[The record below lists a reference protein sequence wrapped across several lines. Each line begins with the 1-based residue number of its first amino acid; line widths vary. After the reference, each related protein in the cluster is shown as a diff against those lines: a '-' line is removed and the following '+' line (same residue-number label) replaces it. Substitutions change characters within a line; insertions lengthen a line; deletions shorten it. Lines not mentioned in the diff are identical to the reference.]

1 LVNGDRIEMI
11 KDELPPGEVPPEE
24 IQETNMMVCAAF
36 SDMFKPVIGPFGSK
50 ILITQG
56 ATKVEAAD
64 LISSNAYSLIK
75 ELRYTH
81 PTADILITAG
91 LTQGERVGDGIATV
105 MILIGELVRR
115 GYELRKAG
123 VHQNIV
129 VDGYERALGFVK
141 ETLKEMATTVDV
153 RDEAGTEILHR
164 VAKTALKKGEFCD
177 EDILADVV
185 VESIRRLSKSKSES
199 ENENR
204 HIDVDDIAIEAKSG
218 GKVNETRFFEG
229 VVVDREVLDA
239 LPSDVRDA
247 KIALLD
253 FPIEHPEPK
262 IKGRKELP
270 TGMPARER
278 SKAGETL
285 GALDF
290 HVKISKPSHLREFHD
305 TRAKL
310 FDELIDPI
318 VKCGANV
325 ICCRWGVDAD
335 ALPKFRDAGIML
347 IKRVKLTDLERLE
360 RATGAKIV
368 KDVSDLSPD
377 KFGYAGRV
385 SQREIGGDKYVFFEN
400 CPRKESATIV
410 IRGTSLRVLES
421 IVGELK
427 SALHAVAQLFEDN
440 RVVPGG
446 AAVEVES
453 AHRLRKFA
461 RGIPSKEQLVV
472 DAFADAL
479 ETIPRAIAKNCG
491 MDQIDTL
498 TRLRAE
504 HFSGNMNAGISGRDK
519 SIRDMFQVGIIEP
532 LSVKLQAFISAT
544 EAATGMIKIDDL
556 HIAKSAVEKEAED
569 IEARIAGR
577 TKDLIETE
585 RKPPDFKFKGGR
597 LKYPETREEPLKSV
611 YRKPGDKRWKP
622 R

>member
-1 LVNGDRIEMI
+1 MI
-11 KDELPPGEVPPEE
+11 KEELPPGEVPPEE

-75 ELRYTH
+75 ELKYMH

-105 MILIGELVRR
+105 MILIGELVRK

-141 ETLKEMATTVDV
+141 EILKEMATTVDV
-153 RDEAGTEILHR
+153 RDEGSIEIWR
-164 VAKTALKKGEFCD
+164 QVAKTALKKGEFCD

-185 VESIRRLSKSKSES
+185 VQSIRRLSNSKGEGASES
-199 ENENR
+199 ER
-204 HIDVDDIAIEAKSG
+204 IDVDDIAIEAKSG

-239 LPSDVRDA
+239 LPTEVSDA

-253 FPIEHPEPK
+253 FPIEYREPK

-290 HVKISKPSHLREFHD
+290 HVKISKPSHFREFHE
-305 TRAKL
+305 TRTRL
-310 FDELIDPI
+310 FDELVDPI
-318 VKCGANV
+318 VRCGANV
-325 ICCRWGVDAD
+325 ICCRWGVDDD
-335 ALPKFRDAGIML
+335 ALPKFRNAGIMV

-385 SQREIGGDKYVFFEN
+385 LQREIGGDKYVFFEN

-421 IVGELK
+421 LVGELK

-461 RGIPSKEQLVV
+461 RGIPSKEQLAV

-498 TRLRAE
+498 TKLRAE
-504 HFSGNMNAGISGRDK
+504 HFRGNMNAGISGRDK

-544 EAATGMIKIDDL
+544 EAATGMMKIDDL
-556 HIAKSAVEKEAED
+556 HIAKSAAEKEAED

-577 TKDLIETE
+577 TKDIIEAE

-597 LKYPETREEPLKSV
+597 LRYPGTREEPLKSV
-611 YRKPGDKRWKP
+611 YRKGEPRWKP

>member
-1 LVNGDRIEMI
+1 MVNGDKIKMI
-11 KDELPPGEVPPEE
+11 KEELPPGEVPPEE

-75 ELRYTH
+75 ELKYMH

-105 MILIGELVRR
+105 MILMGELVRK

-141 ETLKEMATTVDV
+141 EILKEMATTVDV
-153 RDEAGTEILHR
+153 RDEGSIEIWR
-164 VAKTALKKGEFCD
+164 QVAKTALKKGEFCD

-185 VESIRRLSKSKSES
+185 VQSIRRLSNSKGEGASES
-199 ENENR
+199 ER
-204 HIDVDDIAIEAKSG
+204 IDVDDIAIEAKSG

-239 LPSDVRDA
+239 LPTEVSDA

-253 FPIEHPEPK
+253 FPIEYREPK

-290 HVKISKPSHLREFHD
+290 HVKISKPSHFREFHE
-305 TRAKL
+305 TRARL
-310 FDELIDPI
+310 FDELVDPI
-318 VKCGANV
+318 VRCGANV
-325 ICCRWGVDAD
+325 ICCRWGVDDD
-335 ALPKFRDAGIML
+335 ALPKFRNAGIMV

-385 SQREIGGDKYVFFEN
+385 LQREIGGDKYVFFEN

-421 IVGELK
+421 LVGELK

-453 AHRLRKFA
+453 AYRLRKFA
-461 RGIPSKEQLVV
+461 RGIPSKEQLAV

-498 TRLRAE
+498 TKLRAE
-504 HFSGNMNAGISGRDK
+504 HFRGNMNAGISGRDK

-544 EAATGMIKIDDL
+544 EAATGMMKIDDL
-556 HIAKSAVEKEAED
+556 HIAKSAAEKEAED

-577 TKDLIETE
+577 TKDIIEAE

-597 LKYPETREEPLKSV
+597 LRYPGTREEPLKSV
-611 YRKPGDKRWKP
+611 YRKGEPRWKP

>member
-1 LVNGDRIEMI
+1 LVNGDKIKMI
-11 KDELPPGEVPPEE
+11 KEELPPGEVPPEE

-75 ELRYTH
+75 ELKYMH

-105 MILIGELVRR
+105 MILIGELVRK

-141 ETLKEMATTVDV
+141 EILKEMATTVDV
-153 RDEAGTEILHR
+153 RDEGSIEIWR
-164 VAKTALKKGEFCD
+164 QVAKTALKKGEFCD

-185 VESIRRLSKSKSES
+185 VQSIRRLSNSKGEGASES
-199 ENENR
+199 ER
-204 HIDVDDIAIEAKSG
+204 IDVDDIAIEAKSG

-239 LPSDVRDA
+239 LPTEVSDA

-253 FPIEHPEPK
+253 FPIEYREPK

-290 HVKISKPSHLREFHD
+290 HVKISKPSHFREFHE
-305 TRAKL
+305 TRARL
-310 FDELIDPI
+310 FDELVDPI
-318 VKCGANV
+318 VRCGANV
-325 ICCRWGVDAD
+325 ICCRWGVDDD
-335 ALPKFRDAGIML
+335 ALPKFRNAGIMV

-385 SQREIGGDKYVFFEN
+385 LQREIGGDKYVFFEN

-421 IVGELK
+421 LVGELK
-427 SALHAVAQLFEDN
+427 SALHSVAQLFEDN

-453 AHRLRKFA
+453 AYRLRKFA
-461 RGIPSKEQLVV
+461 RGIPSKEQLAV

-498 TRLRAE
+498 TKLRAE
-504 HFSGNMNAGISGRDK
+504 HFRGNMNAGISGRDK

-544 EAATGMIKIDDL
+544 EAATGMMKIDDL
-556 HIAKSAVEKEAED
+556 HIAKSAAEKEAED

-577 TKDLIETE
+577 TKDIIEAE

-597 LKYPETREEPLKSV
+597 LRYPGTREEPLKSV
-611 YRKPGDKRWKP
+611 YRKGEPRWKP

>member
-1 LVNGDRIEMI
+1 MI
-11 KDELPPGEVPPEE
+11 KEELPPGEVPPEE

-50 ILITQG
+50 IMITQG

-64 LISSNAYSLIK
+64 LVSSNAYSLIK
-75 ELRYTH
+75 ELKYTH

-129 VDGYERALGFVK
+129 VDGYERALRFVE

-153 RDEAGTEILHR
+153 RDEGSTEVLHN
-164 VAKTALKKGEFCD
+164 VAKTALKKSEFCD

-185 VESIRRLSKSKSES
+185 VESIRRLSNAASES
-199 ENENR
+199 DTR
-204 HIDVDDIAIEAKSG
+204 RGARIDVDDIAIEAKSG
-218 GKVNETRFFEG
+218 GRVNDTRFFEG

-239 LPSDVRDA
+239 LPTEVSDA

-262 IKGRKELP
+262 VKGRKELP

-290 HVKISKPSHLREFHD
+290 HVKLSKPSHLREFRD
-305 TRAKL
+305 TRARL
-310 FDELIDPI
+310 FDELVDPI

-360 RATGAKIV
+360 RATGARIV

-385 SQREIGGDKYVFFEN
+385 SQREVGGDKYVFFEN
-400 CPRKESATIV
+400 CPHKASATIV
-410 IRGTSLRVLES
+410 LRGSSLRVLES
-421 IVGELK
+421 LVGELK

-504 HFSGNMNAGISGRDK
+504 HFSGNVNAGISGRDK
-519 SIRDMFQVGIIEP
+519 SIKDMFQAGIIEP
-532 LSVKLQAFISAT
+532 LGVKLQAFISAT
-544 EAATGMIKIDDL
+544 EAATGMMKIDDL
-556 HIAKSAVEKEAED
+556 HIAKSEVEKEAED

-577 TKDLIETE
+577 TKDIIETE

-597 LKYPETREEPLKSV
+597 LRYPGTREEPLKSV
-611 YRKPGDKRWKP
+611 YRKGEPRWRP

>member
-1 LVNGDRIEMI
+1 MI

-50 ILITQG
+50 ILITEG

-64 LISSNAYSLIK
+64 LVSNNAYSLIK
-75 ELRYTH
+75 ELHYTH

-115 GYELRKAG
+115 GYELRQAG

-129 VDGYERALGFVK
+129 IDGYERALAVVRS
-141 ETLKEMATTVDV
+141 TLEEMATSVDV
-153 RDEAGTEILHR
+153 KDEASDALLR
-164 VAKTALKKGEFCD
+164 QVAKTALKKGEFCD
-177 EDILADVV
+177 ENILADAV
-185 VESIRRLSKSKSES
+185 VESIHRLSES
-199 ENENR
+199 GK
-204 HIDVDDIAIEAKSG
+204 IDVEDITIEAKSG
-218 GKVNETRFFEG
+218 GNVNETHFFEG

-239 LPSDVRDA
+239 LPTEMEDA

-253 FPIEHPEPK
+253 FPIEYREPK

-290 HVKISKPSHLREFHD
+290 HVKITRPGHFREFRA
-305 TRAKL
+305 TRSRL
-310 FDELIDPI
+310 FYELVEPI
-318 VKCGANV
+318 VNCGANV
-325 ICCRWGVDAD
+325 ICCRWGVDDD
-335 ALPKFRDAGIML
+335 ALPKFRDAGVML

-368 KDVSDLSPD
+368 KDVSDLSPE

-385 SQREIGGDKYVFFEN
+385 IQREIGGDRYVFFES
-400 CPRKESATIV
+400 CKHGDSASIIV
-410 IRGTSLRVLES
+410 RGTSLRVLEGL
-421 IVGELK
+421 VGEVK
-427 SALHAVAQLFEDN
+427 SALHAVAQVFEDN

-453 AHRLRKFA
+453 ALRLRKFA
-461 RGIPSKEQLVV
+461 RSVPSKEQLAIE
-472 DAFADAL
+472 AFADAL
-479 ETIPRAIAKNCG
+479 EAIPRAIAKNCG

-504 HFSGNMNAGISGRDK
+504 HFNGNINAGISGSDK
-519 SIRDMFQVGIIEP
+519 DIRDMYEAGIVDP
-532 LSVKLQAFISAT
+532 LGVRLQAFISAT
-544 EAATGMIKIDDL
+544 EAATGMLKIDDL

-577 TKDLIETE
+577 TKDIIETE
-585 RKPPDFKFKGGR
+585 RKPPDFKLTGGR
-597 LKYPETREEPLKSV
+597 LKYPGTREKRLKSL
-611 YRKPGDKRWKP
+611 YRKEDRKELGVPV
-622 R
+622 

>member
-1 LVNGDRIEMI
+1 MVNGDKIKMI
-11 KDELPPGEVPPEE
+11 KEELPPGEVPPEE

-75 ELRYTH
+75 ELKYMH

-105 MILIGELVRR
+105 MILIGELVRK

-141 ETLKEMATTVDV
+141 EILKEMATTVDV
-153 RDEAGTEILHR
+153 RDDGSIEIWR
-164 VAKTALKKGEFCD
+164 QVAKTALKKGEFCD

-185 VESIRRLSKSKSES
+185 VQSIRRLSNSKGEGASES
-199 ENENR
+199 ER
-204 HIDVDDIAIEAKSG
+204 IDVDDIAIEAKSG

-239 LPSDVRDA
+239 LPTEVSDA

-253 FPIEHPEPK
+253 FPIEYREPK

-290 HVKISKPSHLREFHD
+290 HVKISKPSHFREFHE
-305 TRAKL
+305 TRARL
-310 FDELIDPI
+310 FDELVDPI
-318 VKCGANV
+318 VRCGANV
-325 ICCRWGVDAD
+325 ICCRWGVDDD
-335 ALPKFRDAGIML
+335 ALPKFRNAGIMV

-385 SQREIGGDKYVFFEN
+385 LQREIGGDKYVFFEN

-421 IVGELK
+421 LVGELK

-453 AHRLRKFA
+453 AYRLRKFA
-461 RGIPSKEQLVV
+461 RGIPSKEQLAV

-498 TRLRAE
+498 TKLRAE
-504 HFSGNMNAGISGRDK
+504 HFRGNMNAGISGRDK

-544 EAATGMIKIDDL
+544 EAATGMMKIDDL
-556 HIAKSAVEKEAED
+556 HIAKSAAEKEAED

-577 TKDLIETE
+577 TKDIIEAE

-597 LKYPETREEPLKSV
+597 LRYPGTREEPLKSV
-611 YRKPGDKRWKP
+611 YRKGEPRWKP

>member
-1 LVNGDRIEMI
+1 MI

-105 MILIGELVRR
+105 MILIGELVRK

-141 ETLKEMATTVDV
+141 EILKEMATTVDV
-153 RDEAGTEILHR
+153 RDEGSIEIWR
-164 VAKTALKKGEFCD
+164 QVAKTALKKGEFCD

-185 VESIRRLSKSKSES
+185 VQSIRRLSNSKGEGASES
-199 ENENR
+199 ER
-204 HIDVDDIAIEAKSG
+204 IDVDDIAIEAKSG

-239 LPSDVRDA
+239 LPTEVSDA

-253 FPIEHPEPK
+253 FPIEYREPK

-290 HVKISKPSHLREFHD
+290 HVKISKPSHFREFHE
-305 TRAKL
+305 TRARL
-310 FDELIDPI
+310 FDELVDPI
-318 VKCGANV
+318 VRCGANV
-325 ICCRWGVDAD
+325 ICCRWGVDDD
-335 ALPKFRDAGIML
+335 ALPKFRNAGIMV

-385 SQREIGGDKYVFFEN
+385 LQREIGGDKYVFFEN

-421 IVGELK
+421 LVGELK

-453 AHRLRKFA
+453 AYRLRKFA
-461 RGIPSKEQLVV
+461 HGIPSKEQLAV

-498 TRLRAE
+498 TKLRAE
-504 HFSGNMNAGISGRDK
+504 HFRGNMNAGISGRDK

-544 EAATGMIKIDDL
+544 EAATGMMKIDDL
-556 HIAKSAVEKEAED
+556 HIAKSAAEKEAED

-577 TKDLIETE
+577 TKDIIEAE

-597 LKYPETREEPLKSV
+597 LRYPGTREEPLKSV
-611 YRKPGDKRWKP
+611 YRKGEPRWKP

>member
-1 LVNGDRIEMI
+1 LVNGDKIKMI
-11 KDELPPGEVPPEE
+11 KEELPPGEVPPEE

-75 ELRYTH
+75 ELKYMH

-105 MILIGELVRR
+105 MILIGELVRK

-141 ETLKEMATTVDV
+141 EILKEMATTVDV
-153 RDEAGTEILHR
+153 RDEGSIEIWR
-164 VAKTALKKGEFCD
+164 QVAKTALKKGEFCD

-185 VESIRRLSKSKSES
+185 VQSIRRLSNSKGEGASES
-199 ENENR
+199 ER
-204 HIDVDDIAIEAKSG
+204 IDVDDIAIEAKSG

-239 LPSDVRDA
+239 LPTEVSDA

-253 FPIEHPEPK
+253 FPIEYREPK

-290 HVKISKPSHLREFHD
+290 HVKISKPSHFREFHE
-305 TRAKL
+305 TRARL
-310 FDELIDPI
+310 FDELVDPI
-318 VKCGANV
+318 VRCGANV
-325 ICCRWGVDAD
+325 ICCRWGVDDD
-335 ALPKFRDAGIML
+335 ALPKFRNAGIMV

-385 SQREIGGDKYVFFEN
+385 LQREIGGDKYVFFEN

-421 IVGELK
+421 LVGELK

-453 AHRLRKFA
+453 AYRLRKFA
-461 RGIPSKEQLVV
+461 RGIPSKEQLAV

-498 TRLRAE
+498 TKLRAE
-504 HFSGNMNAGISGRDK
+504 HFRGNMNAGISGRDK

-544 EAATGMIKIDDL
+544 EAATGMMKIDDL
-556 HIAKSAVEKEAED
+556 HIAKSAAEKEAED

-577 TKDLIETE
+577 TKDIIEAE

-597 LKYPETREEPLKSV
+597 LRYPGTREEPLKSV
-611 YRKPGDKRWKP
+611 YRKGEPRWKP

>member
-1 LVNGDRIEMI
+1 MVNGDKIKMI
-11 KDELPPGEVPPEE
+11 KEELPPGEVPPEE

-75 ELRYTH
+75 ELKYMH

-105 MILIGELVRR
+105 MILIGELVRK

-141 ETLKEMATTVDV
+141 EILKEMATTVDV
-153 RDEAGTEILHR
+153 RDEGSIEIWR
-164 VAKTALKKGEFCD
+164 QVAKTALKKGEFCD

-185 VESIRRLSKSKSES
+185 VQSIRRLSNSKGEGASES
-199 ENENR
+199 ER
-204 HIDVDDIAIEAKSG
+204 IDVDDIAIEAKSG

-239 LPSDVRDA
+239 LPTEVSDA

-253 FPIEHPEPK
+253 FPIEYREPK

-290 HVKISKPSHLREFHD
+290 HVKISKPSHFREFHE
-305 TRAKL
+305 TRARL
-310 FDELIDPI
+310 FDELVDPI
-318 VKCGANV
+318 VRCGANV
-325 ICCRWGVDAD
+325 ICCRWGVDDD
-335 ALPKFRDAGIML
+335 ALPKFRNAGIMV

-385 SQREIGGDKYVFFEN
+385 LQREIGGDKYVFFEN

-421 IVGELK
+421 LVGELK
-427 SALHAVAQLFEDN
+427 SALHSVAQLFEDN

-453 AHRLRKFA
+453 AYRLRKFA
-461 RGIPSKEQLVV
+461 RGIPSKEQLAV

-498 TRLRAE
+498 TKLRAE
-504 HFSGNMNAGISGRDK
+504 HFRGNMNAGISGRDK

-544 EAATGMIKIDDL
+544 EAATGMMKIDDL
-556 HIAKSAVEKEAED
+556 HIAKSAAEKEAED

-577 TKDLIETE
+577 TKDIIEAE

-597 LKYPETREEPLKSV
+597 LRYPGTREEPLKSV
-611 YRKPGDKRWKP
+611 YRKGEPRWKP

>member
-1 LVNGDRIEMI
+1 
-11 KDELPPGEVPPEE
+11 K
-24 IQETNMMVCAAF
+24 
-36 SDMFKPVIGPFGSK
+36 
-50 ILITQG
+50 
-56 ATKVEAAD
+56 
-64 LISSNAYSLIK
+64 
-75 ELRYTH
+75 
-81 PTADILITAG
+81 
-91 LTQGERVGDGIATV
+91 
-105 MILIGELVRR
+105 

-141 ETLKEMATTVDV
+141 EILKEMATTVDV
-153 RDEAGTEILHR
+153 REEGSIEIWR
-164 VAKTALKKGEFCD
+164 QVAKTALKKGEFCD

-185 VESIRRLSKSKSES
+185 VQSIRRLSNSKGEGASES
-199 ENENR
+199 ER
-204 HIDVDDIAIEAKSG
+204 IDVDDIAIEAKSG

-239 LPSDVRDA
+239 LPTEVSDA

-253 FPIEHPEPK
+253 FPIEYREPK

-290 HVKISKPSHLREFHD
+290 HVKISKPSHFREFHE
-305 TRAKL
+305 TRARL
-310 FDELIDPI
+310 FDELVDPI
-318 VKCGANV
+318 VRCGANV
-325 ICCRWGVDAD
+325 ICCRWGVDDD
-335 ALPKFRDAGIML
+335 ALPKFRNAGIMV

-385 SQREIGGDKYVFFEN
+385 LQREIGGDKYVFFEN

-421 IVGELK
+421 LVGELK

-453 AHRLRKFA
+453 AYRLRKFA
-461 RGIPSKEQLVV
+461 RGIPSKEQLAV

-498 TRLRAE
+498 TKLRAE
-504 HFSGNMNAGISGRDK
+504 HFRGNMNAGISGRDK

-544 EAATGMIKIDDL
+544 EAATGMMKIDDL
-556 HIAKSAVEKEAED
+556 HIAKSAAEKEAED

-577 TKDLIETE
+577 TKDIIEAE

-597 LKYPETREEPLKSV
+597 LRYPGTREEPLKSV
-611 YRKPGDKRWKP
+611 YRKGEPRWKP